1 MKLLPAVLLAGA
13 VVAGPAIAQD
23 PTARRTGPSVEGV
36 KDSPAAPLPE
46 RVGCV
51 AIPDDAYDGTVGSMI
66 CLTVADPN
74 NGQTINDVNVNMS
87 VEHSWVGD
95 LVFKVVSPGGTVGT
109 LVSRPGLVETVDDGT
124 NCCGDSSD
132 LIVTSPLTFDDQGGG
147 PSAETM
153 GGAIGGTAFICQ
165 DDGVC
170 NYVSNVGAATGV
182 GLADFNGLTASGGNW
197 MVCAGDSGASDTGNL
212 CDATIDFSTGSPGD
226 LSITKT
232 APDGVVRDM
241 NPYTFQ
247 LDVNNAGPSDHA
259 TVTVTDTLPGNVTFT
274 GSSCGATAV
283 GQDVTWNVGALT
295 SGASSS
301 CQLFVNN
308 NVAGCPAVTNTAVVA
323 GEMGISDPAGNN
335 TSTFANAPV
344 GGNVIADPSFE
355 TGTPN
360 AAWAEASSNFG
371 TPLCD
376 VGGCGTGTGTG
387 PRTGAFWAWFGG
399 ISSLEVG
406 SVQQS
411 VVIGAGAASLDFWVE
426 FPVCAAGAGAAD
438 FVRATIDGTEVWRA
452 DASSALCGVIGYSQV
467 TVDVSAFG
475 DGGSHTVRFE
485 STSGTTGVGTN
496 FFVDDITLSVS
507 GTPVCTDPPNA
518 DLVIGKLATAPSP
531 LSVGDTITYTLLA
544 SNTGPGDATGVVV
557 TDPLPANVTYVSNTC
572 GATFAA
578 GTLTWNIG
586 GLLNGA
592 GASCDVV
599 VTVNAVGGITNTA
612 TVTGNEADPTPANN
626 AGTSTLAG
634 AFLADVV
641 LLKSN
646 NATGGL
652 APGDAFSFFI
662 NVTNNGPTDATNVVV
677 TDVLSNK
684 VSYVANTCGATVT
697 GATLTWTIPTLANG
711 AEANCEIQVIYVG
724 LGDVINL
731 VSSTANE
738 PDPIPANNTDI
749 ESVATAN
756 AVPVPALNGFTL
768 AALAALMAGLGLWMR
783 RRFVKG

>member
-1 MKLLPAVLLAGA
+1 MKISMLSAVALTVLAGSWGTASFAQDNGSRTTIAVENLVPGKPEFNPRGPAILSEDFADITTLAGA
-13 VVAGPAIAQD
+13 GWVQTNNSVPVGTTGWFQGNDAVFPSQAGASTAYIGANFNNTAGTGTIDNWLITPVLPLATVGEMSFWTRSPDGSTFPDRIQVWMNVTNTGSVTSDFTVMIADINPTSTAGWAQTVINSFPGAPAQGRLAFRYFVTNGGPNGANSDYIGIDSLEILGGMPTLSLGMVSVADMCAAIPANNNGVIEPGETVDFTLPIDAAGGDFTNVVGTLTSATAGVTIVTGMGAYGNIANGGSASANYQIRLDETVACSSNIDLTLSVTSTEGNFSFPVTRPVGQSATFTYNGLPLAITDNTPAGVTSTADVAGVPSAITNVQVQINTTHTWVGDLIFTLQSPNGTTVTLLDQPGVPAS
-23 PTARRTGPSVEGV
+23 TF
-36 KDSPAAPLPE
+36 
-46 RVGCV
+46 GC
-51 AIPDDAYDGTVGSMI
+51 
-66 CLTVADPN
+66 N
-74 NGQTINDVNVNMS
+74 NNDVNVLFADGQPDP
-87 VEHSWVGD
+87 EAICTGATGD
-95 LVFKVVSPGGTVGT
+95 AWPVTNAGPVTPLSAFNGEMANGQWTLTVSDNAAGDTGT
-109 LVSRPGLVETVDDGT
+109 LMDWE
-124 NCCGDSSD
+124 
-132 LIVTSPLTFDDQGGG
+132 LIITPAAV
-147 PSAETM
+147 
-153 GGAIGGTAFICQ
+153 
-165 DDGVC
+165 GVC
-170 NYVSNVGAATGV
+170 NVCPSN
-182 GLADFNGLTASGGNW
+182 ADLT
-197 MVCAGDSGASDTGNL
+197 L
-212 CDATIDFSTGSPGD
+212 
-226 LSITKT
+226 TKT
-232 APDGVVRDM
+232 A
-241 NPYTFQ
+241 
-247 LDVNNAGPSDHA
+247 A
-259 TVTVTDTLPGNVTFT
+259 
-274 GSSCGATAV
+274 
-283 GQDVTWNVGALT
+283 
-295 SGASSS
+295 
-301 CQLFVNN
+301 
-308 NVAGCPAVTNTAVVA
+308 
-323 GEMGISDPAGNN
+323 
-335 TSTFANAPV
+335 
-344 GGNVIADPSFE
+344 
-355 TGTPN
+355 
-360 AAWAEASSNFG
+360 
-371 TPLCD
+371 
-376 VGGCGTGTGTG
+376 
-387 PRTGAFWAWFGG
+387 
-399 ISSLEVG
+399 
-406 SVQQS
+406 
-411 VVIGAGAASLDFWVE
+411 
-426 FPVCAAGAGAAD
+426 
-438 FVRATIDGTEVWRA
+438 
-452 DASSALCGVIGYSQV
+452 
-467 TVDVSAFG
+467 
-475 DGGSHTVRFE
+475 
-485 STSGTTGVGTN
+485 
-496 FFVDDITLSVS
+496 
-507 GTPVCTDPPNA
+507 
-518 DLVIGKLATAPSP
+518 APSP
-531 LSVGDTITYTLLA
+531 LSVGDTITYTLMA
-544 SNTGPGDATGVVV
+544 ANAGPGDATGVVV

>member
-1 MKLLPAVLLAGA
+1 QVWMNVTNTGSVTSDFTVMIADINPTSTAGWAQTVINSFPGAPAQGRLAFRYFVTNGGPNGANSDYIGIDSLEILGGMPTLSLGMVSVADMCAAIPANNNGVIEPGETVDFTLPIDAAGGDFTNVVGTLTSATAGVTIVTGMGAYGNIANGGSASANYQIRLDETVACSSNIDLTLSVTSTEGNFSFPVTRPVGQSATFTYNGLPLAITDNTPAGVTSTA
-13 VVAGPAIAQD
+13 DVAGVPSAITNVQVQINTTHTWVGDLIFTLQSPNGTTVTLLDQPGVPAS
-23 PTARRTGPSVEGV
+23 TF
-36 KDSPAAPLPE
+36 
-46 RVGCV
+46 GC
-51 AIPDDAYDGTVGSMI
+51 
-66 CLTVADPN
+66 N
-74 NGQTINDVNVNMS
+74 NNDVNVLFADGQPDP
-87 VEHSWVGD
+87 EAICTGATGD
-95 LVFKVVSPGGTVGT
+95 AWPVTNAGPVTPLSAFNGEMANGQWTLTVSDNAAGDTGT
-109 LVSRPGLVETVDDGT
+109 LMDWE
-124 NCCGDSSD
+124 
-132 LIVTSPLTFDDQGGG
+132 LIITPAAV
-147 PSAETM
+147 
-153 GGAIGGTAFICQ
+153 
-165 DDGVC
+165 GVC
-170 NYVSNVGAATGV
+170 NVCPSN
-182 GLADFNGLTASGGNW
+182 ADLT
-197 MVCAGDSGASDTGNL
+197 L
-212 CDATIDFSTGSPGD
+212 
-226 LSITKT
+226 TKT
-232 APDGVVRDM
+232 A
-241 NPYTFQ
+241 
-247 LDVNNAGPSDHA
+247 A
-259 TVTVTDTLPGNVTFT
+259 
-274 GSSCGATAV
+274 
-283 GQDVTWNVGALT
+283 
-295 SGASSS
+295 
-301 CQLFVNN
+301 
-308 NVAGCPAVTNTAVVA
+308 
-323 GEMGISDPAGNN
+323 
-335 TSTFANAPV
+335 
-344 GGNVIADPSFE
+344 
-355 TGTPN
+355 
-360 AAWAEASSNFG
+360 
-371 TPLCD
+371 
-376 VGGCGTGTGTG
+376 
-387 PRTGAFWAWFGG
+387 
-399 ISSLEVG
+399 
-406 SVQQS
+406 
-411 VVIGAGAASLDFWVE
+411 
-426 FPVCAAGAGAAD
+426 
-438 FVRATIDGTEVWRA
+438 
-452 DASSALCGVIGYSQV
+452 
-467 TVDVSAFG
+467 
-475 DGGSHTVRFE
+475 
-485 STSGTTGVGTN
+485 
-496 FFVDDITLSVS
+496 
-507 GTPVCTDPPNA
+507 
-518 DLVIGKLATAPSP
+518 APSP
-531 LSVGDTITYTLLA
+531 LSVGDTITYTLMA
-544 SNTGPGDATGVVV
+544 ANAGPGDATGVVV